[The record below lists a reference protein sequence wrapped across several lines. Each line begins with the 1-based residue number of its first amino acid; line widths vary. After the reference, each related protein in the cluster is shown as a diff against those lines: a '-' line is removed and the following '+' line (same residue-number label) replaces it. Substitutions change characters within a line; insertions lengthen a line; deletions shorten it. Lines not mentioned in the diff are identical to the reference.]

1 MSPKWIIGID
11 EVGRGPL
18 AGPITVAAV
27 AVLLKKPILKSDFSR
42 FREVELPGKLAGIR
56 DSKKLTPRKREV
68 WDTIIRKNFLHTI
81 SSVQPK
87 SIDTRGISVAAHLAV
102 KRCLQK
108 LPKAYGLKPKACSV
122 LLDGGLHAP
131 ARYAN
136 QKTII
141 KGDELHPIIAA
152 ASIVAKVHRDRYMLR
167 LHKKLPQYGFD
178 RHKGYGTKA
187 HMAAIREH
195 GLSEH
200 HRVSFCRGIKVNKL
214 LGGS

>member
-1 MSPKWIIGID
+1 MAKARWIIGID

-27 AVLLKKPILKSDFSR
+27 AAKMNQEARIKNQGILD
-42 FREVELPGKLAGIR
+42 GIK
-56 DSKKLTPRKREV
+56 DSKKLTPWKREV
-68 WDTIIRKNFLHTI
+68 WDTIIRKKFLHTI
-81 SSVQPK
+81 SSVRPK
-87 SIDTRGISVAAHLAV
+87 SIDTRGISVSAHKAV

-108 LPKAYGLKPKACSV
+108 LTRQLSILHTTLIHDSCFL

-131 ARYAN
+131 KIFTN

-141 KGDELHPIIAA
+141 KGDELNPIIAA
-152 ASIVAKVHRDRYMLR
+152 ASIVAKVHRDRYMTR

-200 HRVSFCRGIKVNKL
+200 HRVSFCRKL
-214 LGGS
+214 LV